1 MLEKY
6 MEEQNL
12 VTTVLQK
19 SLKNDKLV
27 QAYLLSSDDI
37 DYIYK
42 YAKDFSKDIIGL
54 SGLPSETL
62 ENIYKRI
69 DKDEYTEL
77 KVVEPDGNTIKK
89 SQLIELQ
96 NSVSTKPVEAN
107 KIIYIIKNC
116 EKLNSSSANCIL
128 KFLEEP
134 EDDIIAILL
143 TDNINMVLPTIKSR
157 CQILNFKNNNS
168 NKMKNILFFVGLDIT
183 DEDKEKF
190 IHNSIDF
197 LMNIEKY
204 KINTM
209 IKVKKLAYDV
219 YKTSDD
225 FLILCNIFLYMYDDC
240 IHYKVKNEINY
251 MNDYKEVIDEICS
264 LNDIESLGKKIKIVE
279 NVKNEL
285 GLNANMKLLFDKLI
299 IELSEV

>member
-12 VTTVLQK
+12 VTTVLKK

-27 QAYLLSSDDI
+27 QAYLFSSDDI

-42 YAKDFSKDIIGL
+42 YAKDFSKDIISL

-96 NSVSTKPVEAN
+96 NSVSTKPIEGN

-143 TDNINMVLPTIKSR
+143 TNNINMVISTIKSR
-157 CQILNFKNNNS
+157 CQILNFNNNIIKKDLIF
-168 NKMKNILFFVGLDIT
+168 NNYEML

-190 IHNSIDF
+190 INNSLDF
-197 LMNIEKY
+197 LMSIEKY
-204 KINTM
+204 KINTI
-209 IKVKKLAYDV
+209 IKIKKVVYDI
-219 YKTSDD
+219 YKTSDE
-225 FLILCNIFLYMYDDC
+225 FILLCDILLYLYDDC
-240 IHYKVKNEINY
+240 IHYKIKNEINY
-251 MNDYKEVIDEICS
+251 MKKYKNIIDEICS
-264 LNDIESLGKKIKIVE
+264 INDIELLCKKISIVE
-279 NVKNEL
+279 NVKNEI
-285 GLNANMKLLFDKLI
+285 GLNANIKLLFDKLI

>member
-1 MLEKY
+1 MFEKY

-12 VTTVLQK
+12 VTTVLKK

-27 QAYLLSSDDI
+27 QAYLFSSDDI

-107 KIIYIIKNC
+107 KIIYIIKNY
-116 EKLNSSSANCIL
+116 KWNL
-128 KFLEEP
+128 
-134 EDDIIAILL
+134 
-143 TDNINMVLPTIKSR
+143 IKS
-157 CQILNFKNNNS
+157 IKTMDFL
-168 NKMKNILFFVGLDIT
+168 LFFWYNVATKIFGRMS
-183 DEDKEKF
+183 
-190 IHNSIDF
+190 NDF
-197 LMNIEKY
+197 
-204 KINTM
+204 
-209 IKVKKLAYDV
+209 
-219 YKTSDD
+219 
-225 FLILCNIFLYMYDDC
+225 
-240 IHYKVKNEINY
+240 
-251 MNDYKEVIDEICS
+251 
-264 LNDIESLGKKIKIVE
+264 
-279 NVKNEL
+279 
-285 GLNANMKLLFDKLI
+285 
-299 IELSEV
+299 